1 MTTSNKRN
9 GHRNAVMNHSRVQ
22 RAVSSVIADQTRAE
36 ELLEQLNATST
47 TAAAAAATADVV
59 DTTATETPVD
69 KQPEPA
75 EKQEAPA
82 ASQSHDEQEVAHQA
96 ATGEE
101 NKLLK
106 LLAGT
111 SNDPKTLL
119 EFLGVTPKELGKSL
133 AQLLTEQDAILQAIR
148 DRDMC
153 QLLPV
158 LVKVSP
164 FKLPVVKG
172 NLFALIPD
180 VLPLVEVFLKRALS
194 QDMADILMPSIELL
208 FGKVIQAAMDAMAEL
223 EEIVEELK
231 AEETA
236 TSSTPSDGEV
246 QKPRANVSA
255 PTVFD
260 LLIQNGY
267 NQKDAADLAPQ
278 ITKDETGYFI
288 QRSNGYRFYGQW
300 FS

>member
-9 GHRNAVMNHSRVQ
+9 SHRNAVMNHSRVQ

-36 ELLEQLNATST
+36 ELLEQLKT
-47 TAAAAAATADVV
+47 
-59 DTTATETPVD
+59 TETTLGESDAPKTSETPED
-69 KQPEPA
+69 KQPEPT

-82 ASQSHDEQEVAHQA
+82 ASQSLLDERLPAHQGE
-96 ATGEE
+96 TGEE

-106 LLAGT
+106 LLMSA
-111 SNDPKTLL
+111 SNDPKTFL
-119 EFLGVTPKELGKSL
+119 EFLGVTPKELGQAI
-133 AQLLTEQDAILQAIR
+133 AQLLTEQEALLQSIR
-148 DRDMC
+148 DRDTC
-153 QLLPV
+153 QLLTV

-164 FKLPVVKG
+164 FKVGVVKSNVFG
-172 NLFALIPD
+172 LIPD
-180 VLPLVEVFLKRALS
+180 VLPLVEAFLKGALG

-223 EEIVEELK
+223 EEVVKKIGEELK

-236 TSSTPSDGEV
+236 TSSESPVENPQRHTVETSPSI
-246 QKPRANVSA
+246 
-255 PTVFD
+255 FD
-260 LLIQNGY
+260 LLIARGY

>member
-1 MTTSNKRN
+1 MTTSNKRSN
-9 GHRNAVMNHSRVQ
+9 GHRNAVMNNTRVQ
-22 RAVSSVIADQTRAE
+22 RAVNKVIADQERAE
-36 ELLEQLNATST
+36 ELLEQLNVAPT
-47 TAAAAAATADVV
+47 TAAAAAATTADVV
-59 DTTATETPVD
+59 DTTAAET
-69 KQPEPA
+69 
-75 EKQEAPA
+75 PA
-82 ASQSHDEQEVAHQA
+82 ASQTLLGEQEATHQA

-101 NKLLK
+101 NKLLT
-106 LLAGT
+106 LLADT
-111 SNDPKTLL
+111 SKDPKALL
-119 EFLGVTPKELGKSL
+119 EFLGVTPKELGKAL
-133 AQLLTEQDAILQAIR
+133 AALLEEQDALLQAVR
-148 DRDMC
+148 DRDMRK
-153 QLLPV
+153 LLSV

-164 FKLPVVKG
+164 FKVGVVKSNVFG
-172 NLFALIPD
+172 LIPD
-180 VLPLVEVFLKRALS
+180 VLPLVEAFLKGALG

-246 QKPRANVSA
+246 QKPRVHVSA

-267 NQKDAADLAPQ
+267 NQKDAADLASQ

>member
-9 GHRNAVMNHSRVQ
+9 SHRNAVMNHSRVQ

-36 ELLEQLNATST
+36 ELLEQLKT
-47 TAAAAAATADVV
+47 
-59 DTTATETPVD
+59 TETTLGESDAPKTSETPED
-69 KQPEPA
+69 KQPEPT

-82 ASQSHDEQEVAHQA
+82 ASQSLLDERLPAHQGE
-96 ATGEE
+96 TGEE

-106 LLAGT
+106 LLMSA
-111 SNDPKTLL
+111 SNDPKTFL
-119 EFLGVTPKELGKSL
+119 EFLGVTPKELGQAI
-133 AQLLTEQDAILQAIR
+133 AQLLTEQEALLQSIR
-148 DRDMC
+148 DRDTC
-153 QLLPV
+153 QLLTV

-164 FKLPVVKG
+164 FKVGVVKSNVFG
-172 NLFALIPD
+172 LIPD
-180 VLPLVEVFLKRALS
+180 VLPLVEAFLKGALG

-236 TSSTPSDGEV
+236 TSSESPVENPQRPNVETAPSI
-246 QKPRANVSA
+246 
-255 PTVFD
+255 FD
-260 LLIQNGY
+260 LLITRGY